1 MPTLYEGSLSWMCLR
16 VPKQKPKMLQRVSTC
31 GNPHCSDQGTRWD
44 LPALVK
50 RGKNDE
56 SAQDGENLTR
66 GESSAAGWVFS
77 HD

>member
-1 MPTLYEGSLSWMCLR
+1 
-16 VPKQKPKMLQRVSTC
+16 MLQRVSTC

-50 RGKNDE
+50 RGENDE

-66 GESSAAGWVFS
+66 RESSAAGWVFS